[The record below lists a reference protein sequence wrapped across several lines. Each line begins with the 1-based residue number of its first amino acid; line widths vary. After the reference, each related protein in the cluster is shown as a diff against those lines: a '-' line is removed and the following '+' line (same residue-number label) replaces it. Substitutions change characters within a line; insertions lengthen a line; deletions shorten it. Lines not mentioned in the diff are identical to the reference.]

1 MKFDL
6 SIEVGDG
13 GVKEIR
19 QRLYAEINREVRSF
33 VRRYK
38 LEDVTVSPN
47 DGLASLR
54 DVATV
59 LKDTD
64 PSAELF
70 VLVDEYDRFANELMV
85 LPDSSLY
92 RGGGGAGESDVP
104 GKDAGPLRGFLTSIK
119 SLSGIL
125 PTRSFV
131 TGVTPIS
138 LADASSANI
147 YKSISFEKSVAG
159 VFGFTDVDIKE
170 GLSKLTHLGDDERKA
185 AFAFMTEFFNGH
197 LYYPTADETSK
208 LYNPQLSMN
217 FFQILCTNEGPRLL
231 RAWAGG
237 NVSVEDLVVRVDD
250 PNTKVSENALELLVR
265 SPLTFADIALLT
277 SGGSIETKLS
287 LIKMPFKLYEMTQL
301 PSKDTEV
308 LSDEQRARILA
319 FMFAHG
325 IVTID
330 HSRDVENG
338 DEQNED
344 EDIIYLK
351 VPNEVVRHKLLVSI
365 ESRLKSKVNADDFR
379 ATFQTPTEA
388 SLTTYFDKILDPMG
402 TLLDNKFSESGVQA
416 IFEATLRQAR
426 KRAKTGHIS
435 CEGRRQNADLSGRD
449 GYSDILI
456 VLSDVAVLLELKRVR
471 PNAVCNSANTDI
483 IKNTK
488 FTSAVKW
495 PRAKVAAF
503 DDLIA
508 TFDPKDLKGLTVY
521 FDNWGD
527 YNDFLPGEKGIVGN
541 RKARV
546 EDYFDKADE
555 QLKRYQPSAATYA
568 QKLKAKKLYLFS
580 AVNIGKR
587 VLVRQS
593 NNSPFELSSS
603 S

>member
-197 LYYPTADETSK
+197 LYYPTNEKTSK

-217 FFQILCTNEGPRLL
+217 FFQMLCTDEGRQLL
-231 RAWAGG
+231 RDWHERRESIEGL
-237 NVSVEDLVVRVDD
+237 VEGVDD
-250 PNTKVSENALELLVR
+250 PNTKVSDSALELLAQA
-265 SPLTFADIALLT
+265 PLTLQDVVLLAA
-277 SGGSIETKLS
+277 GGSIETSLKL
-287 LIKMPFKLYEMTQL
+287 IRKPFKLKEMTQL
-301 PSKDTEV
+301 PTEEDQA
-308 LSDEQRARILA
+308 LSYDQRGRVFA
-319 FMFAHG
+319 FLFAHG
-325 IVTID
+325 IVTFD
-330 HSRDVENG
+330 ESRVDKDNL
-338 DEQNED
+338 
-344 EDIIYLK
+344 DIIYLK

-365 ESRLKSKVNADDFR
+365 ESRLKSKVNDDDFL
-379 ATFQTPTEA
+379 ATFETPTEA

-402 TLLDNKFSESGVQA
+402 TLLDNKFSEAGVQA
-416 IFEATLRQAR
+416 IFEATLRQAQ
-426 KRAKTGHIS
+426 KQAKTGHIS